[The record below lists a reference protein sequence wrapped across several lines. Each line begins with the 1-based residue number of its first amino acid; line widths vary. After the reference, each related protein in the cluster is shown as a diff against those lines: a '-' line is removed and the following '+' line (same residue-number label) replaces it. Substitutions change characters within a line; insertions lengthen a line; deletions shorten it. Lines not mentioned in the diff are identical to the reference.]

1 MRCAICGREAE
12 TVIYG
17 TAVCQ
22 EHRKY
27 EILRFKQLKILN
39 ERVQQLA
46 MAPKPSNPDELI
58 QLLRE
63 FTELLQEFVTIFLE
77 PIEVGE

>member
-1 MRCAICGREAE
+1 
-12 TVIYG
+12 
-17 TAVCQ
+17 
-22 EHRKY
+22 
-27 EILRFKQLKILN
+27 
-39 ERVQQLA
+39 